1 MTQFSAWRPLNRDLW
16 NEPSIISNRAEPLGA
31 VCVTYVVTARLCQSN
46 PKEPQLCSTH
56 NVSGITSPKYHFHDD
71 TAGLAELLA
80 FRHHFKMM
88 TTVLFGWIHD
98 GSLNFITFKPQHVL
112 SILILLLPLFLLLM
126 DGGCRK
132 QQKKKITAQSCKVTD
147 RFLSAEAQAEAS
159 LPCSSAANGE
169 ATYTPRKL
177 SPCKGEY
184 KSPPPQVAHWSVTGR
199 RNKAKG
205 DARKKPR
212 RERQK
217 GASRQWNVASHST

>member
-1 MTQFSAWRPLNRDLW
+1 M
-16 NEPSIISNRAEPLGA
+16 
-31 VCVTYVVTARLCQSN
+31 TYVVTARLCQSN

-71 TAGLAELLA
+71 TANLAELLA

-88 TTVLFGWIHD
+88 TTLLFGWIHD

-112 SILILLLPLFLLLM
+112 SIFILLLPLFLLFYFTIT
-126 DGGCRK
+126 GWRK

-147 RFLSAEAQAEAS
+147 RFLSVEARAKAS

-169 ATYTPRKL
+169 ATHTPRKL

-184 KSPPPQVAHWSVTGR
+184 KSHPLPPRWPTEA
-199 RNKAKG
+199 
-205 DARKKPR
+205 
-212 RERQK
+212 
-217 GASRQWNVASHST
+217 